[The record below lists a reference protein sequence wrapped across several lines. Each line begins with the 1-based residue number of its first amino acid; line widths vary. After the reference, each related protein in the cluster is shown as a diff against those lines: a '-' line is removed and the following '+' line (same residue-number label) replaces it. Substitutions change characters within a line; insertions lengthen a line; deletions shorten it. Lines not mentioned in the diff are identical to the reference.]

1 MNPADR
7 LAGQSRL
14 PNVKTTIFAVMSQ
27 MAARHGAINLSQ
39 GFPDFE
45 CPARLRQLAAEAEV
59 CQFMLYSA
67 RKGPQLPITLLET
80 ARLTQTAPER

>member
-45 CPARLRQLAAEAEV
+45 CPARLRQLAAEAMAAGHN
-59 CQFMLYSA
+59 QYAPMPGLPASA
-67 RKGPQLPITLLET
+67 NA
-80 ARLTQTAPER
+80 AR